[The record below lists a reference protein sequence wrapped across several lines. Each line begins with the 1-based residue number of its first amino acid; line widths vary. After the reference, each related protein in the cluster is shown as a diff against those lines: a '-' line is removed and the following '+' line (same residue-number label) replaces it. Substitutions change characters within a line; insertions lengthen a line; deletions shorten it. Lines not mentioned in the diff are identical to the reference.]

1 MTVTPRRWQRGER
14 AICSCPEWP
23 APAYVVVVS
32 GGKSGPPTVERDGAV
47 HVCEAA
53 VLDAGRA
60 GRPRTAL
67 PAVDSGLVQQLR
79 IAAERRGETERA
91 LVERALTRELEESSG
106 QVIAQRFSRK

>member
-1 MTVTPRRWQRGER
+1 MSVTSRRWQRGER

-23 APAYVVVVS
+23 APAYVVVAA
-32 GGKSGPPTVERDGAV
+32 GGRTGPPSVERDGAV
-47 HVCEAA
+47 HACTAA
-53 VLDAGRA
+53 VHDAGRA

-79 IAAERRGETERA
+79 IAAERRGETERQ

-106 QVIAQRFSRK
+106 